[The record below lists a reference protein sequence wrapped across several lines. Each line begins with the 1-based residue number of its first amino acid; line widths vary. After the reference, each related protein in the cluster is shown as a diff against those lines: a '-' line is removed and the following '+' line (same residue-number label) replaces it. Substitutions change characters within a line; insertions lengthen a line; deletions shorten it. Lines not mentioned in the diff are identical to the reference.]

1 MLIRISDRVR
11 FCYRE
16 VVAAGALQATK
27 QPSISACSKGTRD
40 RRPRRVRDSL
50 EGKSFFRRDSPGAAF
65 YALSIKPSSYV
76 TIEQGKN
83 HEQIGIGTSSSRI
96 RMYPVAARS

>member
-16 VVAAGALQATK
+16 VVAVEPYK
-27 QPSISACSKGTRD
+27 QPSISVCSKGTRD

-65 YALSIKPSSYV
+65 CALSIKPSSYV
-76 TIEQGKN
+76 QPSRGK
-83 HEQIGIGTSSSRI
+83 ITSK
-96 RMYPVAARS
+96 